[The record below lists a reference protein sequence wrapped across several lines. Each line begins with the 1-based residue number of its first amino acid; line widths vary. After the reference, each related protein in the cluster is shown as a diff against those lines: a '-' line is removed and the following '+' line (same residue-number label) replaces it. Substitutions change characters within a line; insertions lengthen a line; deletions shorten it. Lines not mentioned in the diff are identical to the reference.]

1 MNKPNSNKVERK
13 GIIAWFATNHVAAN
27 LLMLF
32 IMVGGFLAIFR
43 INVEV
48 FPELSLDRISITVP
62 YRGATPADVEQG
74 VCLRVEEAVAGIE
87 GVKRILS
94 TASEG
99 AASTIIE
106 VEEYSNIKDVLDDV
120 KAAVD
125 RIITFP
131 VETEKPVIAEVK
143 STRKVIAIV
152 LYGDVTEKTL
162 KQLAEQIRNDL
173 TAMDDISQV
182 GIWGVRPY
190 EIAIEVSEEAL
201 RRYGLSFAEVARIV
215 SASSIDVPAGS
226 VKTTGG
232 EILIRTQ
239 GQKYYGSQF
248 SNIVLLSRNDGTEIK
263 LGDIAV
269 VRDGFEDTDLS
280 CRFDG
285 KKAVQIKVSRI
296 GKQNVLDVARE
307 VKTYI
312 EQKKQMLPKG
322 VSLSLWEDD
331 SAILKSRMN
340 LLLRNGCFGL
350 ILVFVC
356 LALFLDLRLAF
367 WIAMGILISFM
378 GAFWLMP
385 IWGISINMMSL
396 FAFIMSLGLV
406 VDDAIVVGENIFN
419 YRQKGM
425 KGTDAAIRGV
435 KEMAIPVILAVLTTV
450 FAFMPLAYTTGI
462 MGKILRVLPIVV
474 SSVLLVSLAEALL
487 ILPAHLS
494 SDRQF
499 RANFI
504 TRFFDRLHVFT
515 RGGLERFINGRF
527 KDAVVKAV
535 KWRYVT
541 LSIGIAIFVLT
552 IGFIAGGY
560 IRFSFIGRV
569 EADNI
574 VATLTM
580 PVGTPVRQTEEVIR
594 KLEAAAEQVRREFD
608 AKHRGDTSVIK
619 HISATVGVHPS
630 ASRDGPVQT
639 GVGDSGQG
647 HLGEINVELISGE
660 ERKVSSVDMKN
671 RWREIVGDLPGVSSL
686 TFMSE
691 IFSAGDSISVE
702 LSHQNFDTLLVVS
715 ERLKEILKGYAG
727 V

>member
-419 YRQKGM
+419 YRQKG
-425 KGTDAAIRGV
+425 
-435 KEMAIPVILAVLTTV
+435 
-450 FAFMPLAYTTGI
+450 
-462 MGKILRVLPIVV
+462 
-474 SSVLLVSLAEALL
+474 
-487 ILPAHLS
+487 
-494 SDRQF
+494 
-499 RANFI
+499 
-504 TRFFDRLHVFT
+504 
-515 RGGLERFINGRF
+515 
-527 KDAVVKAV
+527 
-535 KWRYVT
+535 
-541 LSIGIAIFVLT
+541 
-552 IGFIAGGY
+552 
-560 IRFSFIGRV
+560 
-569 EADNI
+569 
-574 VATLTM
+574 
-580 PVGTPVRQTEEVIR
+580 
-594 KLEAAAEQVRREFD
+594 
-608 AKHRGDTSVIK
+608 
-619 HISATVGVHPS
+619 
-630 ASRDGPVQT
+630 
-639 GVGDSGQG
+639 
-647 HLGEINVELISGE
+647 
-660 ERKVSSVDMKN
+660 
-671 RWREIVGDLPGVSSL
+671 
-686 TFMSE
+686 
-691 IFSAGDSISVE
+691 
-702 LSHQNFDTLLVVS
+702 
-715 ERLKEILKGYAG
+715 
-727 V
+727 